1 MDNNIEYQEKIN
13 ESVETIKSWDRWKN
27 FDFKKSLGK
36 SKGLYSAKYKYTLK
50 NGRTYYSL
58 YRNNEW
64 QGYTNTGAFKSIIW
78 NNIKDYVVYANSDFM
93 TYSNKELNSKK
104 TSIKKMSIPMIVKGY
119 YIINNKKYLSLYSTS
134 DVWLGY
140 IEENKVDKLKWINI
154 EDKKIN
160 IKYSIRCYKSSIDL
174 MKSQNDFEVSGKVI
188 VKGYYK
194 LGTTGTMASLYD
206 SNNNWIGYCYGS
218 NLK

>member
-1 MDNNIEYQEKIN
+1 MIL
-13 ESVETIKSWDRWKN
+13 KN
-27 FDFKKSLGK
+27 RLGNQ
-36 SKGLYSAKYKYTLK
+36 KGLYSAKYKYTLK
-50 NGRTYYSL
+50 NGRIYYSL

-64 QGYTNTGAFKSIIW
+64 QGYTNTGAFKSIVW
-78 NNIKDYVVYANSDFM
+78 NNIKDYIVYANSDFM
-93 TYSNKELNSKK
+93 TYSNKELNNKK

-154 EDKKIN
+154 EDKKID

-174 MKSQNDFEVSGKVI
+174 MKSQNDFEVSGKAV

-206 SNNNWIGYCYGS
+206 ENNNWIGYCYGS